1 MLNQSW
7 FWRHETW
14 SSMGPRLKRVQHSG
28 RSPKICVAGIG
39 NVREHPLCWTLFW
52 SNCMWVLAKITYT
65 CNTNLASALKNS
77 LCWPLYFNQ
86 VVMAA
91 IWYQWGI
98 SPCTH
103 YDTRSPVGIWWCWV
117 GSIPEFLQGIQIYN
131 AQIKILYSLLCLLR
145 KKCFNNI

>member
-1 MLNQSW
+1 MVLNG
-7 FWRHETW
+7 
-14 SSMGPRLKRVQHSG
+14 SSSE
-28 RSPKICVAGIG
+28 A
-39 NVREHPLCWTLFW
+39 CWTKRALAKNLCCGYKGMLA
-52 SNCMWVLAKITYT
+52 SARSVEHASDQTDVGYCRSETCSTERVLAKITYT

-131 AQIKILYSLLCLLR
+131 AQIKILYSLLYLLR
-145 KKCFNNI
+145 KKML